1 MRVRWDLTTSTEGL
15 IGGDLM
21 SVQRMFRGTLV
32 LFVVAALAVTSPTAS
47 AAKRPTPGG
56 TMLPI
61 VFVHGQTGSAQ
72 QFETQAMRFTS
83 NGYPQHL
90 LYAFEYDTNQTA
102 NPVGD
107 LDAFVDD
114 VLAETG
120 APQVYAIGH
129 SRGTSVWTSYLDG
142 EGGVDGSEKVAKYV
156 NIDGRSPAELPGGV
170 PTIGIWGEWNT
181 AGSGF
186 NRRGDT
192 NAQIGPDPANNFYFG
207 SKSHTEVATS
217 AEAFAVMYEFLT
229 GSAPRTAEVV
239 PEPPG
244 QVTIAGRAVLF
255 PENVGA
261 VDTTVEVW
269 RVDPQTGHRVG
280 SRPRATFPIDETGAW
295 GPVRVNG
302 LWHLELA
309 IVRPGVGVHHTYTEP
324 FMRSD
329 HFVRLNTSLP
339 DGPLDLITP
348 DSDQTTNL
356 VILRMKEW
364 WGDQGAN
371 SDRLLVDGLDIVRP
385 DTSPRTG
392 VNLAVF
398 VHDDGLDGVT
408 DLGKGELFPFNLL
421 TFLTAVDVSIPA
433 SADGSGSISVTEDPR
448 DGGDTAVL
456 NVPNWPS
463 STDPVSVQFRDY
475 SQDDERFPGSRGR

>member
-1 MRVRWDLTTSTEGL
+1 MAVHRVLRRIVALLVIVGL
-15 IGGDLM
+15 VM
-21 SVQRMFRGTLV
+21 TVSVQAG
-32 LFVVAALAVTSPTAS
+32 AG
-47 AAKRPTPGG
+47 RPARVDAF
-56 TMLPI
+56 LPI

-90 LYAFEYDTNQTA
+90 LYAFEYDTNQA
-102 NPVGD
+102 VNPLAD
-107 LDAFVDD
+107 LDAFVDA

-120 APQVYAIGH
+120 AAQVYAIGH

-142 EGGVDGSEKVAKYV
+142 EGGVDGSDKVAKYV
-156 NIDGRSPAELPGGV
+156 NIDGRSPEQLPGGV

-192 NAQIGPDPANNFYFG
+192 DAQIGPDPAANFHFG
-207 SKSHTEVATS
+207 DKSHTEVATS

-229 GSAPRTAEVV
+229 GRSPRTTDVV

-244 QVTIAGRAVLF
+244 RVTIAGRAVLF
-255 PENVGA
+255 PENVGY
-261 VDTTVEVW
+261 VGSTVEVW
-269 RVDPQTGHRVG
+269 RVDPSTGHRIG

-295 GPVRVNG
+295 GPVRVNSH
-302 LWHLELA
+302 WHLELA

-324 FMRSD
+324 FLRSD

-348 DSDQTTNL
+348 DSDDTTNL

-364 WGDQGAN
+364 WGDQGVN
-371 SDRLLVDGLDIVRP
+371 SDRLLIDGLDVVVP
-385 DTSPRTG
+385 STSPRAG

-421 TFLTAVDVSIPA
+421 SFLTAVDVSIPA
-433 SADGSGSISVTEDPR
+433 SATGSGSIAVTEDPR
-448 DGGDTAVL
+448 DGGDPAVL

-463 STDPVSVQFRDY
+463 STDAVSVQFRDY
-475 SQDDERFPGSRGR
+475 SQVAERFPGGRVRGRP

>member
-1 MRVRWDLTTSTEGL
+1 
-15 IGGDLM
+15 M
-21 SVQRMFRGTLV
+21 SVRRLLRGLLALLLV
-32 LFVVAALAVTSPTAS
+32 AGLAVTTSSAS
-47 AAKRPTPGG
+47 EAKRPASSEPL
-56 TMLPI
+56 LPI

-72 QFETQAMRFTS
+72 QFETQALRFTS
-83 NGYPQHL
+83 NGYPQDL
-90 LYAFEYDTNQTA
+90 LFAFEYDTNQSV
-102 NPVGD
+102 NPLGD
-107 LDAFVDD
+107 LDAFLDD

-129 SRGTSVWTSYLDG
+129 SRGTSVWTEYLDG
-142 EGGVDGSEKVAKYV
+142 SGGFDGSTKVAKYV

-192 NAQIGPDPANNFYFG
+192 NAQIGPDPANNVYFG
-207 SKSHTEVATS
+207 TKSHTETATS
-217 AEAFAVMYEFLT
+217 PEAFAVMYEFLT
-229 GSAPRTAEVV
+229 GHAPRTTDVV

-261 VDTTVEVW
+261 DGTTAEVW
-269 RVDPQTGHRVG
+269 RVDPNTGQRIG
-280 SRPRATFPIDETGAW
+280 SRPRATFPIDETGEW
-295 GPVRVNG
+295 GPVKVNG
-302 LWHLELA
+302 QWHLELA
-309 IVRPGVGVHHTYTEP
+309 IVRPGVGVHHTYFEP
-324 FMRSD
+324 FIRSD
-329 HFVRLNTSLP
+329 YFVRLNTSLP

-356 VILRMKEW
+356 VILRMKEF

-385 DTSPRTG
+385 NTSPRSG

-398 VHDDGLDGVT
+398 VQDDELDGVT

-433 SADGSGSISVTEDPR
+433 SADGSGTIAVTELPR
-448 DGGDTAVL
+448 DGGDPAVL
-456 NVPNWPS
+456 KVGNWPS

-475 SQDDERFPGSRGR
+475 SQAHEQFPGSRGR